1 MQTIEA
7 ALAFAVTM
15 LVLSIVCSALVE
27 TIHRTFGMREAGYRK
42 MLGELFDYVL
52 TTYAQSE
59 SKEQFQAR
67 MSSFRCPLGVAS
79 SVKEPPKFTSPRDK
93 AYESVATLW
102 RGRGLSGQTTAAFM
116 EKLGTSPIGKDLV
129 SKVEDAAGTKMGN
142 AEDEMKKAVDRTL
155 QDVAQKFEAFGEEAS
170 AFFQRRARILS
181 IIVAIIV
188 AFVLHVDAIDLFST
202 LLRDPN
208 SRAAVLATQDNALKW
223 AKRAEAEI
231 AKLESSTPAS
241 ADIKTAAEDLRKA
254 ESDLRDLGVPIAWTD
269 KRIQQARFWAW
280 LSRDT
285 CEAPGAKPTP
295 VEHDKQCANGQTKI
309 MRFPLGV
316 PTDAMLYLGL
326 LLGGL
331 LIGLGAPFWSD
342 VISNVTNFRASTFSG
357 TTASSVELSG
367 RLTVRKSK

>member
-1 MQTIEA
+1 
-7 ALAFAVTM
+7 
-15 LVLSIVCSALVE
+15 
-27 TIHRTFGMREAGYRK
+27 

-254 ESDLRDLGVPIAWTD
+254 EQIFATWVYRSHGRTSASNKPDFGPGSREIRA
-269 KRIQQARFWAW
+269 RRQARSRRLSNTTNNVRMARPRLCDFRWGFRPMLCCTLASYWA
-280 LSRDT
+280 
-285 CEAPGAKPTP
+285 
-295 VEHDKQCANGQTKI
+295 
-309 MRFPLGV
+309 
-316 PTDAMLYLGL
+316 
-326 LLGGL
+326 
-331 LIGLGAPFWSD
+331 
-342 VISNVTNFRASTFSG
+342 AS
-357 TTASSVELSG
+357 
-367 RLTVRKSK
+367 

>member
-1 MQTIEA
+1 MQIIEA

-155 QDVAQKFEAFGEEAS
+155 QDVAQKFEAFGERQAPSFNVAHAYCQSSLQSSSPSYCTSMPSIFS
-170 AFFQRRARILS
+170 ARCCAIPIPVLPSSRPRIMRS
-181 IIVAIIV
+181 NGR
-188 AFVLHVDAIDLFST
+188 SEP
-202 LLRDPN
+202 RPKSPN
-208 SRAAVLATQDNALKW
+208 SKARLQPRRTS
-223 AKRAEAEI
+223 R
-231 AKLESSTPAS
+231 
-241 ADIKTAAEDLRKA
+241 LR
-254 ESDLRDLGVPIAWTD
+254 RRT
-269 KRIQQARFWAW
+269 
-280 LSRDT
+280 
-285 CEAPGAKPTP
+285 
-295 VEHDKQCANGQTKI
+295 
-309 MRFPLGV
+309 
-316 PTDAMLYLGL
+316 
-326 LLGGL
+326 
-331 LIGLGAPFWSD
+331 
-342 VISNVTNFRASTFSG
+342 
-357 TTASSVELSG
+357 
-367 RLTVRKSK
+367 